1 MHTTNPQSNTRPDSS
16 VFHLPQ
22 VTTRQVMSS
31 REIAAL
37 PNNFQEQ
44 A

>member
-1 MHTTNPQSNTRPDSS
+1 MHTTNPQGNTRPDSS

-22 VTTRQVMSS
+22 VMTRQVKSS
-31 REIAAL
+31 NETAAL
-37 PNNFQEQ
+37 PKNFQEE

>member
-16 VFHLPQ
+16 VIRLQQ
-22 VTTRQVMSS
+22 VMTRQVMSS

-37 PNNFQEQ
+37 SENFQEQ

>member
-16 VFHLPQ
+16 VIRLQQ
-22 VTTRQVMSS
+22 VMTRQVISS
-31 REIAAL
+31 RVIAAL
-37 PNNFQEQ
+37 PEKLQEQ